1 MKSVLLIGLG
11 RFGRHIAKK
20 LIELDH
26 EVLAVDT
33 NEERVN
39 NILSIVQDAQIGDAT
54 NIAFLRSLGVANFDV
69 CFVAISANFQNSL
82 EVTSL
87 LKELGARLVISR
99 AERDVQEKF
108 LLKNG
113 ADYVVYP
120 EKQIASWAAIRY
132 SSDNLLDYTVL
143 DDSHSIISIK
153 VPRDWLG
160 KTVSAIDVR
169 KKYSLNIL
177 AIKKNGAITTNITP
191 DTVLE
196 ENSNILILGEDK
208 ALKKLGSIIFS

>member
-1 MKSVLLIGLG
+1 MKSILLIGLG
-11 RFGRHIAKK
+11 RFGRHIAKQ
-20 LIELDH
+20 LVELGH

-33 NEERVN
+33 DEERVN
-39 NILSIVQDAQIGDAT
+39 NILPIVNDAQIGDAT
-54 NIAFLRSLGVANFDV
+54 NAAFLRSLGIADFDV

-87 LKELGARLVISR
+87 LKELGAKQVISR

-120 EKQIASWAAIRY
+120 EKQLAVWAAYRY
-132 SSDNLLDYTVL
+132 SSDILLDYIVL
-143 DDSHSIISIK
+143 DDSHSIAEVKIPQNWI
-153 VPRDWLG
+153 G
-160 KTVSAIDVR
+160 KTVSEINVR

-177 AIKKNGAITTNITP
+177 TIKNNGVVTTNITP
-191 DTVLE
+191 DTILE
-196 ENSNILILGEDK
+196 ENSSCLVLGEDE
-208 ALKKLGSIIFS
+208 ALKECFNI